1 MEVVSKF
8 KVTTRCNVFSA
19 GVDENNISQKNRA
32 KSDFTLLLDSAKA
45 KNFIFRNGEKHFMV
59 GDYKVSIMDYEGK
72 TAIQMNNDKEDF
84 KLIVLNTE
92 QFLNDVL
99 EGYTRL
105 VAIEKLNSMF
115 EFDFETAIE
124 AQNLQFVEEEI

>member
-8 KVTTRCNVFSA
+8 KVVARCDVFSS
-19 GVDENNISQKNRA
+19 GVNENNIATKNRA
-32 KSDFTLLLDSAKA
+32 KSDFSLLLDSAKA

-59 GDYKVSIMDYEGK
+59 GKYKVSILEYEGK
-72 TAIQMNNDKEDF
+72 TVIQMVSDEDDL
-84 KLIVLNTE
+84 KLIVRNSE

-99 EGYTRL
+99 AGYTRL
-105 VAIEKLNSMF
+105 VALEKINSMF